1 MRLIVPGSDGGFDSS
16 QAAFDVL
23 MSFVD
28 GDCVEAGQGASLAGL
43 LQLLTAL
50 PLHVRQQESHGTHDK
65 KQPEREGERGEKS

>member
-1 MRLIVPGSDGGFDSS
+1 MMRQGFDSS

-43 LQLLTAL
+43 LQLLT
-50 PLHVRQQESHGTHDK
+50 
-65 KQPEREGERGEKS
+65 EKFPQAATKAVSQAIT